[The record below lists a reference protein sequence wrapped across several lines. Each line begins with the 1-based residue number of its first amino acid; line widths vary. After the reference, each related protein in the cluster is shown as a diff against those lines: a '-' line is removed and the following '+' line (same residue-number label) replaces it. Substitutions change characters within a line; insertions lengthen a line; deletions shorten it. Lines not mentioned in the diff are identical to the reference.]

1 MRWFNRF
8 VRALSVLLFVVLT
21 IGVCSASAQ
30 RVVRR
35 PPRPRPRPR
44 PVDVNGVAYL
54 RKTITELQEQL
65 TKEKEKNRLLEQE
78 VAELKTKLKSRA
90 EARDVAPANNRQ
102 ALLVIP
108 YPACKTTSLGVI
120 SGDPIKLTGAPP
132 GATRLRLVPQIPAER
147 LKSISLRAKEDS
159 STINFSCNRKPGG
172 PVTVASLS
180 LKEDGLVWKWK
191 RVSPMKLSGALDELK
206 GWLSSS
212 IIELCSDDRV
222 LARYQFTPKVVAIS
236 ASQPSVTVRLPLAP
250 EDMRMRQDSKPEGW
264 QFESDQENQLRLLSE
279 DATLVLTLDAA
290 KQSLKFQKKPPE
302 RLREIDE
309 EIAEWKLAN
318 KKLKATRPD
327 PRGLLSRR
335 TDRQAQIALN
345 EERIKKLEVEKRKL
359 QAQIS
364 RKGGHIKGVSK
375 CRVNIVLPNGVV
387 LYRIEFKK

>member
-1 MRWFNRF
+1 MRCFKRF
-8 VRALSVLLFVVLT
+8 VRGLSVLLFVVLT
-21 IGVCSASAQ
+21 IGVCSAQ

-35 PPRPRPRPR
+35 PPRPRR
-44 PVDVNGVAYL
+44 VDVSGVADL
-54 RKTITELQEQL
+54 RKTITELQGQL

-90 EARDVAPANNRQ
+90 DAPDVAPANSRQ
-102 ALLVIP
+102 ALLAIP
-108 YPACKTTSLGVI
+108 YPASKTTSLGVI

-147 LKSISLRAKEDS
+147 LKSISLRAKEES
-159 STINFSCNRKPGG
+159 STVSFSCSGKPGG
-172 PVTVASLS
+172 PIIVASLS
-180 LKEDGLVWKWK
+180 LKQDGLVWRWK

-212 IIELCSDDRV
+212 IIEVCSGNRV

>member
-1 MRWFNRF
+1 
-8 VRALSVLLFVVLT
+8 
-21 IGVCSASAQ
+21 
-30 RVVRR
+30 
-35 PPRPRPRPR
+35 
-44 PVDVNGVAYL
+44 
-54 RKTITELQEQL
+54 
-65 TKEKEKNRLLEQE
+65 
-78 VAELKTKLKSRA
+78 
-90 EARDVAPANNRQ
+90 
-102 ALLVIP
+102 
-108 YPACKTTSLGVI
+108 
-120 SGDPIKLTGAPP
+120 
-132 GATRLRLVPQIPAER
+132 
-147 LKSISLRAKEDS
+147 
-159 STINFSCNRKPGG
+159 
-172 PVTVASLS
+172 
-180 LKEDGLVWKWK
+180 
-191 RVSPMKLSGALDELK
+191 
-206 GWLSSS
+206 
-212 IIELCSDDRV
+212 
-222 LARYQFTPKVVAIS
+222 
-236 ASQPSVTVRLPLAP
+236 
-250 EDMRMRQDSKPEGW
+250 MRQDSKPEGW

-279 DATLVLTLDAA
+279 DATLALTLDAA